1 MDAKITPWIAGHLL
15 VFILNE
21 TADVLSCTLELV
33 DVHMDL
39 VGRRSVVFP
48 FAIVTEIE
56 REVAVSR
63 DLKFNWRIPV
73 GGLTGVRPMIPECLP
88 RGFCTR
94 L

>member
-1 MDAKITPWIAGHLL
+1 M
-15 VFILNE
+15 
-21 TADVLSCTLELV
+21 LSCTLELV

-63 DLKFNWRIPV
+63 DLNWQIPV
-73 GGLTGVRPMIPECLP
+73 GGLTGVRPMMPECLP